1 MISWAEVCESPHL
14 KDLPYKIETNRYGKI
29 LMSPTYL
36 WHGGYQAH
44 IVKLLDRLMEKGRI
58 ITECAVETTD
68 GTRVA
73 DVAWISK
80 DRFAPFKK
88 AYSLTIAPEICVEIL
103 SNSNT
108 HEEMQGKM
116 QLYFAAG
123 AQEVWLCDEDGRME
137 FYGSDAVGATARS
150 RLCAAFPATL
160 ELD

>member
-36 WHGGYQAH
+36 WHGNYQFE
-44 IVKLLDRLMEKGRI
+44 IGSLLKKLLPQGRV

-80 DRFAPFKK
+80 ERFAPYKK
-88 AYSLTIAPEICVEIL
+88 AYSLPIAPEICVEIL

-108 HEEMQGKM
+108 KEEMQGKM
-116 QLYFAAG
+116 QLYFSAG
-123 AQEVWLCDEDGRME
+123 AQEVWLCDESGKIE
-137 FYGSDAVGATARS
+137 FYCFDSAQALPSS
-150 RLCAAFPATL
+150 RLCPRCPGKL
-160 ELD
+160 KVD